1 MKKNKK
7 ILVID
12 DDQSLCRVIS
22 FYLSEEGY
30 EVQLCHEG
38 NTGMEIFKKF
48 EPDLLICD
56 IKLPGKDGFSI
67 LDAVLKERP
76 DCPVIMIT
84 AHGTVEDA
92 VKAMKN
98 GACDYILKPFNK
110 DDLKITVDK
119 AIRMSDLVSENTYL
133 RKELEEKYSFENI
146 AGKSP
151 EMLKIFRMISQV
163 CSTDS
168 NILIL
173 GESGTGKEL
182 VARAIHYNSPRKKHP
197 FIAINASAIPD
208 NLIESE
214 LFGHK
219 KGAFTGAAGDK
230 KGKFQLAHEGT
241 IFLDEI
247 GDMKQELQVKLL
259 RVIQEKEID
268 IVGGTMPV
276 KIDVRLIAA
285 TNKNLEEEVKEGR
298 FREDLFYRLN
308 VIAIE
313 LPPLRARKSDLPFL
327 VQFLIK
333 KYAPHG
339 KITGV
344 TKEVMDIFEK
354 YYWPGNVRE
363 LENVIERG
371 IVLSEGNLIDKDCL
385 PGKMLD
391 SLEKIKKIHIDWPE
405 EGISLE
411 ELEKD
416 LIKQALL
423 RANNNQ
429 TRAAELLSIT
439 RSALIYRMEK
449 HGLK

>member
-1 MKKNKK
+1 MKKSKK

-30 EVQLCHEG
+30 EVKLCHEG
-38 NTGMEIFKKF
+38 NTGIEIFKKF

-67 LDAVLKERP
+67 LEIVMKERP

-119 AIRMSDLVSENTYL
+119 AIRMSELVSENTYL

-285 TNKNLEEEVKEGR
+285 TNKNLEEEVKEGK

-344 TKEVMDIFEK
+344 TKEVMEIFEK

-371 IVLSEGNLIDKDCL
+371 IVLSEGSLIDKDCL

>member
-22 FYLSEEGY
+22 YYLSEEGY
-30 EVQLCHEG
+30 EVKSCHDG
-38 NTGMEIFKKF
+38 NTGIEIFKKF

-56 IKLPGKDGFSI
+56 IKLPGQDGFSI
-67 LDAVLKERP
+67 LDIVLKEKP

-92 VKAMKN
+92 VKAMKS
-98 GACDYILKPFNK
+98 GSYDYILKPFNK

-119 AIRMSDLVSENTYL
+119 AIKMSDLVSENKYL
-133 RKELEEKYSFENI
+133 RKELEEKYAFHNI
-146 AGKSP
+146 VGKSP
-151 EMLKIFRMISQV
+151 EMLKIFRMISQI
-163 CSTDS
+163 SPADA

-182 VARAIHYNSPRKKHP
+182 VARAIHYNSPRRNHP
-197 FIAINASAIPD
+197 FIAINASAIPE

-219 KGAFTGAAGDK
+219 KGAFTGAVSDK

-247 GDMKQELQVKLL
+247 GDMKHELQVKLL

-268 IVGGTMPV
+268 IVGGTTPV

-285 TNKNLEEEVKEGR
+285 TNKDLEKEVKEGR
-298 FREDLFYRLN
+298 FRDDLFYRLN
-308 VIAIE
+308 VIAVE
-313 LPPLRARKSDLPFL
+313 LPPLRVRKSDILFL

-333 KYAPHG
+333 KYSPHG
-339 KITGV
+339 RVTGV
-344 TKEVMDIFEK
+344 TKEVMEIFEA
-354 YYWPGNVRE
+354 YHWPGNVRE

-371 IVLSEGNLIDKDCL
+371 IILSTGNLIDKDCL
-385 PGKMLD
+385 PEKLLY
-391 SLEKIKKIHIDWPE
+391 SLEKTRKIHIDWPE

-411 ELEKD
+411 EIEKD

-423 RANNNQ
+423 RAGNNQ
-429 TRAAELLSIT
+429 TKASELLSIT
-439 RSALIYRMEK
+439 RSSLIYRMEK
-449 HGLK
+449 YGLK